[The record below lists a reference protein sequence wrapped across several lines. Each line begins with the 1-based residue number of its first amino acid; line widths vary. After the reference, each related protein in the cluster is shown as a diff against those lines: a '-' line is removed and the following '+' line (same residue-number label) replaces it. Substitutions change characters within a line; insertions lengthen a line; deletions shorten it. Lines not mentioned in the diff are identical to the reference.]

1 MRALEG
7 SHVRSNDIRG
17 NLTQGRCRGDRD
29 AAASASAC
37 CAPGRVP
44 VGYYSIVFGGRLM
57 DDGREWRTVVDTL
70 SRKAPYQRVHRLY
83 FPHNREIP
91 TSC

>member
-1 MRALEG
+1 MGSRFGGLVCMRALEE

-44 VGYYSIVFGGRLM
+44 VGYYSIVFGGRLLEGESG
-57 DDGREWRTVVDTL
+57 GRWSIR
-70 SRKAPYQRVHRLY
+70 
-83 FPHNREIP
+83 
-91 TSC
+91 